1 MGKPEQYAERAARCL
16 HLARVVVRDDESK
29 AILLKMAE
37 TWVKLAK
44 RLKTDAEKES
54 V

>member
-1 MGKPEQYAERAARCL
+1 VGKPEQYRMMAAQCL
-16 HLARVVVRDDESK
+16 RLARVVRDAVSK

-37 TWVKLAK
+37 TWVKLAERFK
-44 RLKTDAEKES
+44 AGAEKES